1 MSKIR
6 IHELSFCE
14 QEDSEIQNISGGDSS
29 LMKYLNSY
37 FLGANSTLDFTADAD
52 ALSTDLLT
60 DTAEETVVDEDG
72 SFGQARVV
80 KGTTGGRQFIRS
92 TARARV

>member
-14 QEDSEIQNISGGDSS
+14 KEDSELQNISGGDSS
-29 LMKYLNSY
+29 LLKYYNSF
-37 FLGANSTLDFTADAD
+37 FLGTHSTADFTPTD

-60 DTAEETVVDEDG
+60 DTVEETVVSEDG

-80 KGTTGGRQFIRS
+80 KGTTGGRQFVRS